1 MEFQILS
8 FDQMEIF
15 SDGLTLNPLFYI
27 GPVKSPRHTMG
38 MAGRRLEGEHYENA
52 ILNWCSI
59 EGYL

>member
-38 MAGRRLEGEHYENA
+38 MAGRRLEGEHYENDF
-52 ILNWCSI
+52 LN
-59 EGYL
+59 

>member
-1 MEFQILS
+1 MEFQVLS

-27 GPVKSPRHTMG
+27 IIGPGKSPRHTMG

-52 ILNWCSI
+52 ILN
-59 EGYL
+59 